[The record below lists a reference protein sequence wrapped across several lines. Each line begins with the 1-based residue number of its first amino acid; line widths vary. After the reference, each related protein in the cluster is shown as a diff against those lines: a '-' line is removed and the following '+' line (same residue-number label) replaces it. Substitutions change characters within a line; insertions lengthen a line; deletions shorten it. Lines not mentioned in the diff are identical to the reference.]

1 MWEIMTRTVGD
12 RHYVCEFLREDT
24 TDPRNIDG
32 AWIRILTIKRDGEY
46 IYQYRYGNEIDCMD
60 DNDRT
65 VCQAVLDNFNEL

>member
-32 AWIRILTIKRDGEY
+32 AWIRIL
-46 IYQYRYGNEIDCMD
+46 IYQYRYGNEIDNMD
-60 DNDRT
+60 DIDRT

>member
-32 AWIRILTIKRDGEY
+32 AWIRILTIKRDGKY
-46 IYQYRYGNEIDCMD
+46 IY
-60 DNDRT
+60 
-65 VCQAVLDNFNEL
+65 

>member
-12 RHYVCEFLREDT
+12 RHYVFEFLREDT

-32 AWIRILTIKRDGEY
+32 DWIRILTIKRDGKY
-46 IYQYRYGNEIDCMD
+46 IYQYRYGNEIDNMD
-60 DNDRT
+60 DIDRT